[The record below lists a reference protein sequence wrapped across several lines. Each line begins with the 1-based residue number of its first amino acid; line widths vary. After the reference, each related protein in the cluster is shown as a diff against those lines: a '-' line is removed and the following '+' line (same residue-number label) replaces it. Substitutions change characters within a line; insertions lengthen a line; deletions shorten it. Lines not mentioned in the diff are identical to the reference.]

1 MNDLY
6 DNKIEVGSI
15 VVLEYYGYIIKGQV
29 VSFINYESVEVKL
42 IFPKRP
48 YNLKN
53 KYGKDL
59 ILIVGDTDPL
69 IVI

>member
-42 IFPKRP
+42 IFPKRH